1 MKAGSIAPTGIAD
14 NIRGAMS
21 LPRPEDEVRSADA
34 LEVTVVIPAFN
45 EVGAVGDTVREV
57 DRVLRAAGRRFEIL
71 VIDDGSTDGTA
82 GEAAKAPCRVLRQPR
97 NRGYGASL
105 KHGVAE
111 ARADLVC
118 ITDADGTYP
127 HERIPELLDLAC
139 TADMAVGARTTPH
152 AAIPWERRPAKWFIA
167 RLASYLAGSPIP
179 DLNSGLRVF
188 RRRRAL
194 QFARIL
200 PDGFSFTTTIT
211 LAHLC
216 NRLEVAY
223 LPIDYKK
230 RVGASK
236 IRARHAYDFTLLV
249 LRAVVLFNPLKVFLP
264 VGAAMFAVGFAKLVY
279 DVFQDNLSESAVMC
293 ILGAIIVWCVGLLA
307 DQNTRLGLDV
317 DAWDRR
323 P

>member
-1 MKAGSIAPTGIAD
+1 
-14 NIRGAMS
+14 MS
-21 LPRPEDEVRSADA
+21 LPRREEEVRDPDA
-34 LEVTVVIPAFN
+34 PDVSVVVPAYN
-45 EVGAVGDTVREV
+45 EIGAVADTVREV
-57 DRVLRAAGRRFEIL
+57 DRVLRAAGIRFEIL
-71 VIDDGSTDGTA
+71 VVDDGSTDGTA
-82 GEAAKAPCRVLRQPR
+82 DAAAKAPCRVIRRPR
-97 NRGYGASL
+97 NRGYGATL
-105 KHGVAE
+105 KYGIGA
-111 ARADLVC
+111 ARSDLIC

-127 HERIPELLDLAC
+127 NDRIPDLLAAAK
-139 TADMAVGARTTPH
+139 TVDMAVGSRTTPNV
-152 AAIPWERRPAKWFIA
+152 AIPWERRPAKWFIA

-216 NRLEVAY
+216 NRLDVAY
-223 LPIDYKK
+223 VPIDYKK

-264 VGAAMFAVGFAKLVY
+264 LGAALFALGFLKAVY
-279 DVFQDNLSESAVMC
+279 DVVIGNLSETAVMC
-293 ILGAIIVWCVGLLA
+293 LLGAIIVWCVGLLA
-307 DQNTRLGLDV
+307 DQNTRLGLEV
-317 DAWDRR
+317 DAWDRK

>member
-1 MKAGSIAPTGIAD
+1 
-14 NIRGAMS
+14 MS
-21 LPRPEDEVRSADA
+21 LPRPEREGPAGERP
-34 LEVTVVIPAFN
+34 EVTVVVPAFN
-45 EVGAVGDTVREV
+45 EVGAVAETVREI
-57 DRVLRAAGRRFEIL
+57 DRVLRAAGTTFEIL
-71 VIDDGSTDGTA
+71 VVDDGSADGT
-82 GEAAKAPCRVLRQPR
+82 GEAAATAPCTVVRHPQ

-105 KHGVAE
+105 KHGVRL
-111 ARADLVC
+111 ARAPLIC

-127 HERIPELLDLAC
+127 NARIPELIA
-139 TADMAVGARTTPH
+139 AAARAEMVVGARVTPN
-152 AAIPWERRPAKWFIA
+152 AAIPWARRPAKWFLA

-216 NRLEVAY
+216 NRLDVAY

-230 RVGASK
+230 RVGRSK
-236 IRARHAYDFTLLV
+236 IRARHAYDFTLLI

-264 VGAAMFAVGFAKLVY
+264 VGAGLFAIGAAKFVY
-279 DVFQDNLSESAVMC
+279 DCFKDNLSESAVMC
-293 ILGAIIVWCVGLLA
+293 LLGAVIVWCVGLLA
-307 DQNTRLGLDV
+307 DQNTRLSLDV
-317 DAWDRR
+317 DAWDRGE
-323 P
+323 